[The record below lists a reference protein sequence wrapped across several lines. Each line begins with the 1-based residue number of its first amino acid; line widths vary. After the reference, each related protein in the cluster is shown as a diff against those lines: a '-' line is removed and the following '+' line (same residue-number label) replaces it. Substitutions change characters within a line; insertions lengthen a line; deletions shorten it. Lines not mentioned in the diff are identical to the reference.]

1 MRLYYY
7 AYTGHKNG
15 LDRLKKATALLKK
28 LNAKGLD
35 TMLLVND
42 FRAGLVAREFGIN
55 ESVNIETVQDID
67 AIANMEDAIIID
79 SPENDRG
86 RLEKYVNEFKHVFR
100 FAQSCDDSS
109 RYGETMIDYTD
120 IIVDDIYLQ
129 EHKKEDRVLFFL
141 SDSDADKKILS
152 HADFFKNSDMELLL
166 GHYFYV
172 KYEDDLAKIFKKVH
186 EAEEYI
192 DLVCSSKTVVTASL
206 QTALEARICGAKVI
220 FIDED
225 NQENCLKTIFNKAQI
240 LTLKSFNIKE
250 YKQVM
255 LNEIEDC
262 NLIAQKGEIITSNI
276 INSLFL

>member
-1 MRLYYY
+1 MKIYYY
-7 AYTGHKNG
+7 VYTGHKNG

-28 LNAKGLD
+28 LNKKGLD

-67 AIANMEDAIIID
+67 AIANIEDVIIID

-86 RLEKYVNEFKHVFR
+86 RLEKYVKEFKHVFR
-100 FAQSCDDSS
+100 FAQSCNDSS
-109 RYGETMIDYTD
+109 RYGETIIDYTD
-120 IIVDDIYLQ
+120 IIIDDIYMQ
-129 EHKKEDRVLFFL
+129 QHKKEDRVLFFL

-172 KYEDDLAKIFKKVH
+172 KYEDDLAKIFKKVY
-186 EAEEYI
+186 EAEDYI
-192 DLVCSSKTVVTASL
+192 DLVCSSKTIVTSSL
-206 QTALEARICGAKVI
+206 QTAIEARISGSKVI
-220 FIDED
+220 FIDDD
-225 NQENCLKTIFNKAQI
+225 NQEDCLKALLANLQI
-240 LTLKSFNIKE
+240 LTLNNFNRKE
-250 YKQVM
+250 YEQLM

-262 NLIAQKGEIITSNI
+262 HLIAQKSEIIASNI
-276 INSLFL
+276 INRISL

>member
-7 AYTGHKNG
+7 SYTGHKNG
-15 LDRLKKATALLKK
+15 LDRVKKATALLKK
-28 LNAKGLD
+28 LNEKGLD

-55 ESVNIETVQDID
+55 ESVNIETIQDID

-79 SPENDRG
+79 SPEDDRG
-86 RLEKYVNEFKHVFR
+86 RLAKYVNEFKHVFR

-109 RYGETMIDYTD
+109 HYGETMIDYTD

-129 EHKKEDRVLFFL
+129 KHQKEDRVLFFL

-152 HADFFKNSDMELLL
+152 HADFFKDSDMELLL

-172 KYEDDLAKIFKKVH
+172 KYEDALAKIFKKVY

-192 DLVCSSKTVVTASL
+192 DLICSSKIVVTASL
-206 QTALEARICGAKVI
+206 QTALEAQSCGAKVI
-220 FIDED
+220 FIYDT
-225 NQENCLKTIFNKAQI
+225 NQENCLEDILNNTQI
-240 LTLKSFNIKE
+240 ITLKSFNIKE
-250 YKQVM
+250 YKQFL

-262 NLIAQKGEIITSNI
+262 HLIAQKSEIIASNI
-276 INSLFL
+276 IKSLFL